1 MLSAGGK
8 LKDQFCSSYKERLLC
23 LKNSHAI
30 NLNNSLGWILSCEN
44 SLPGSVAQQLM
55 EGRHKGAVCSFCI
68 SFLSLILLTT
78 SCMAYFPLWQSSL
91 SAFPWLWEVSI
102 LVRHYLRQYLEH
114 SLWRS
119 LNTAFCITFQLFR
132 AWAFVSLDALGS
144 AKSAWMLTGCSP
156 LCVVGALV

>member
-68 SFLSLILLTT
+68 SFLSVILLAT

-119 LNTAFCITFQLFR
+119 LEHSFLYHISAFPSLGLCKSWCLGECKGC
-132 AWAFVSLDALGS
+132 LDA
-144 AKSAWMLTGCSP
+144 
-156 LCVVGALV
+156 